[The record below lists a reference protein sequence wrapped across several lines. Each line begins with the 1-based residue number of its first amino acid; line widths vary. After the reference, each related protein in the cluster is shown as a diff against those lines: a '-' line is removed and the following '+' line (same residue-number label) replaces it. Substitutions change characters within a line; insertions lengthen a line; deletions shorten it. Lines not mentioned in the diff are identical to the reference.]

1 MSLAYREKLISI
13 YQMKNYFIPCIK
25 LYFAFVTAQKT
36 RRKSLRISYALWFL
50 VVSAETTPWAVICSI
65 YNFFFFFFTE
75 LSSENP
81 IVSNGAHSVC
91 FPFPHMR
98 KCLLSICSN

>member
-13 YQMKNYFIPCIK
+13 YQMKNYFIPCMK

-50 VVSAETTPWAVICSI
+50 VELQKLPLGLLFAVFTT
-65 YNFFFFFFTE
+65 FFFFFTE

-91 FPFPHMR
+91 FPLPHMR

>member
-13 YQMKNYFIPCIK
+13 YQMKNYFIPCMK
-25 LYFAFVTAQKT
+25 LYFAFATAQKT
-36 RRKSLRISYALWFL
+36 QRKISVRISYALWFL
-50 VVSAETTPWAVICSI
+50 VELHKLPLGLLFVVFT
-65 YNFFFFFFTE
+65 FFFFFTE

-98 KCLLSICSN
+98 KGLLSICSN

>member
-13 YQMKNYFIPCIK
+13 YQMKNYFIPCMK

-50 VVSAETTPWAVICSI
+50 VELQKLPLGLLFAVFTT
-65 YNFFFFFFTE
+65 FFFFFLLNYQVKIQLFLMVLT
-75 LSSENP
+75 LC
-81 IVSNGAHSVC
+81 VSHC
-91 FPFPHMR
+91 H
-98 KCLLSICSN
+98 I

>member
-13 YQMKNYFIPCIK
+13 YQMKNYFIPCMK

-65 YNFFFFFFTE
+65 YNFFFFFFYW
-75 LSSENP
+75 
-81 IVSNGAHSVC
+81 IIKWKSNC
-91 FPFPHMR
+91 F
-98 KCLLSICSN
+98 